1 MTDAGW
7 VDARGAGSVEP
18 ARSVALAASLAR
30 GLSGERRRRLVLV
43 GLGVAVL
50 GCAAANLALGAM
62 HVPLARVLAAL
73 LEPFGVPVPALGV
86 EERAV
91 VLAIRLPRVLLGLSV
106 GAALG
111 VSGALMQG
119 LFRNPLADPTLI
131 GVSSGAALGAKTVIV
146 LGTQLGASLA
156 GDWAL
161 PLCAFLGAL
170 AVTWLVWGLSRRDG
184 RTDVTTLLLAGIAI
198 NALAM
203 ALQGLLAL
211 IASDAQLRTLT
222 FWMLGSLGGAT
233 FQSVGLSAPGVA
245 LVIVAAPFFAGSLN
259 ALLLGEGDARCL
271 GVDVERLKR
280 VAIVLTAVAVGSA
293 VAFCGNIA
301 FVGLLAPHL
310 LRLAFGPDHRLL
322 LPGAALLGAV
332 LISLSDL
339 VSRTLLAPQEI
350 PLGILTATLG
360 APFFLWLLRRRR
372 LIGGL

>member
-1 MTDAGW
+1 MTDTGW
-7 VDARGAGSVEP
+7 IEARGALASASGEAP
-18 ARSVALAASLAR
+18 AESRDRGRSN
-30 GLSGERRRRLVLV
+30 ERRRRLVLM
-43 GLGVAVL
+43 GLALAVVACV
-50 GCAAANLALGAM
+50 AANLALGAM
-62 HVPLARVLAAL
+62 HVPLVRVVAAL
-73 LEPFGVPVPALGV
+73 LEPLGLSAPLGI

-119 LFRNPLADPTLI
+119 LFRNPLADPALI

-146 LGTQLGASLA
+146 LGAQLGTSLA
-156 GDWAL
+156 MDLAL
-161 PLCAFLGAL
+161 PLSAFLGAL

-184 RTDVTTLLLAGIAI
+184 RTDIATLLLAGIAI

-203 ALQGLLAL
+203 ALQGMLAL
-211 IASDAQLRTLT
+211 VASDAQLRTLT
-222 FWMLGSLGGAT
+222 FWTLGSLGGAT
-233 FQSVGLSAPGVA
+233 FQSVGLSVPGVA
-245 LVIVAAPFFAGSLN
+245 LVLAAAPIFASSLN

-280 VAIVLTAVAVGSA
+280 SAVVLTALAVGSA
-293 VAFCGNIA
+293 VAFCGNVA

-310 LRLAFGPDHRLL
+310 LRLSFGPDHRLL

-339 VSRTLLAPQEI
+339 ASRTLLAPQEI
-350 PLGILTATLG
+350 PLGILTAALG

-372 LIGGL
+372 LLGGL